1 MKFLLLVY
9 ITEQNSHTLQT
20 INSQFP
26 CLSIM
31 ILCMLYFLMI
41 FIETLSYLRFKSSN
55 IYQIKSGSFWLV
67 YCLLMYL
74 DHYKKTDCCSFL
86 DLNLL
91 ILIDPF
97 ISTWSFYNFNF
108 FQFFFLQNL
117 ICILYRSLIFHFS
130 LKNIISLFCKY
141 HQIKNYFASS
151 ELLCF
156 EI

>member
-1 MKFLLLVY
+1 
-9 ITEQNSHTLQT
+9 
-20 INSQFP
+20 
-26 CLSIM
+26 M

-97 ISTWSFYNFNF
+97 ISTWSF
-108 FQFFFLQNL
+108 LQL
-117 ICILYRSLIFHFS
+117 
-130 LKNIISLFCKY
+130 
-141 HQIKNYFASS
+141 
-151 ELLCF
+151 
-156 EI
+156 